1 MGISDYFM
9 SVGLKRNISHF
20 ANMVKLA
27 KSNNIITKNEKELLI
42 KFAKKYDIGEKR
54 FKAIL
59 LDPEKIPTRVHFYC
73 EERIEKLF
81 DLMIMVNCDHKKSI
95 EEISVLTKIVVGLGF
110 SLQNVD
116 KIVERA
122 LQIDI
127 ENCDLESFKKEILK
141 VNQF

>member
-9 SVGLKRNISHF
+9 SVGLKRNLSHF
-20 ANMVKLA
+20 ANMVKIA
-27 KSNNIITKNEKELLI
+27 KSHDIITKNEKEFLKKI
-42 KFAKKYDIGEKR
+42 AEKYDIGEKR
-54 FKAIL
+54 YKAIL
-59 LDPEKIPTRVHFYC
+59 SEPEKIPTRVHFCC

-81 DLMIMVNCDHKKSI
+81 DLITMVNFDHKQTDK
-95 EEISVLTKIVVGLGF
+95 EISVLTKIVVGLGF
-110 SLQNVD
+110 PLQNVD

-127 ENCDLESFKKEILK
+127 ENCDLESFKKEILQ